1 MGDTTI
7 QQALADYQ
15 SVYMAYRNFADR
27 TRVEYRHD
35 LHDFVRHLAGRRIER
50 VQELSLPQ
58 IERYLAGLEERGLAS
73 LTRRRKAVA
82 IRSFLFFLYQDGYI
96 SNNLGTRVALPFAE
110 TARPHTLTTPEC
122 QRLRRTCA
130 GKLRDAA
137 IVELLLETGLR
148 LSELVHLTRD
158 DVELQDHLVRIVGG
172 RGRTARSIPV
182 PASSGLRLR
191 AYLGTSSRAEGR
203 ALFLT
208 RLGQPLGE
216 RGVQKII
223 QRRLREAEIRGAS
236 VHTPRHTCAACLV
249 AQRMSLK
256 SI

>member
-15 SVYMAYRNFADR
+15 SVYIAYRNFADR

-35 LHDFVRHLAGRRIER
+35 LHNFVRHLAGRRIER
-50 VQELSLPQ
+50 VQELNLPQ
-58 IERYLAGLEERGLAS
+58 IERYLAGLEERGQAS
-73 LTRRRKAVA
+73 LTRKRKAVA

-122 QRLRRTCA
+122 QRLRRTCV
-130 GKLRDAA
+130 GKVRDAA
-137 IVELLLETGLR
+137 IVELLLGTGLR

-158 DVELQDHLVRIVGG
+158 DIDLQDHLVRIVGG
-172 RGRTARSIPV
+172 RGRTARSLPLSP
-182 PASSGLRLR
+182 PACLCLR
-191 AYLGTSSRAEGR
+191 AHLATTGKAEGR
-203 ALFLT
+203 ALFLN
-208 RLGQPLGE
+208 RFGEPLGE

-236 VHTPRHTCAACLV
+236 VHNPRHTCAACPV